1 MAAFRRRGNQRAAG
15 YYCGGAG
22 PERIRPDPDKP
33 NGQQIPHQNRQV
45 YEVVNPDSQD
55 VVGGQMASAAER
67 PVAAPKPD
75 DAANRV
81 APRPRLRDG
90 APVQLLPPDP
100 APVRID
106 PQGLLTGQ
114 ALDTTGAPP
123 FSPTLRPPAP
133 IPEPLLSRAPVSA
146 AKPDMQAAAPTPQ
159 AQALKPQTPTPSTP
173 TLPAHTPP
181 APVAVTPLA
190 PTPIVPAKA
199 APVKAAPAKE
209 APPQRRKREIA
220 ALPLSDSYRVQI
232 GAVRSRET
240 AQREWLRLKRKNR
253 DILGN
258 LQLFIQRVDI
268 VNKGVYYRIQAGP
281 MPDRVLAEF
290 ACGQLKARRV
300 GCLIVAQ

>member
-1 MAAFRRRGNQRAAG
+1 M
-15 YYCGGAG
+15 
-22 PERIRPDPDKP
+22 
-33 NGQQIPHQNRQV
+33 
-45 YEVVNPDSQD
+45 
-55 VVGGQMASAAER
+55 
-67 PVAAPKPD
+67 
-75 DAANRV
+75 
-81 APRPRLRDG
+81 
-90 APVQLLPPDP
+90 
-100 APVRID
+100 
-106 PQGLLTGQ
+106 
-114 ALDTTGAPP
+114 
-123 FSPTLRPPAP
+123 
-133 IPEPLLSRAPVSA
+133 
-146 AKPDMQAAAPTPQ
+146 
-159 AQALKPQTPTPSTP
+159 
-173 TLPAHTPP
+173 
-181 APVAVTPLA
+181 AVTPLA